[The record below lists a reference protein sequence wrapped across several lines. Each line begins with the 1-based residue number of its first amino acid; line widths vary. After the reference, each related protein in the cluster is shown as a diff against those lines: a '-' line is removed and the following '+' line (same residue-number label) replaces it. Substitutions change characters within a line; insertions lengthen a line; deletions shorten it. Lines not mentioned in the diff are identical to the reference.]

1 MIGFSFNGVHS
12 NFYDLHIKTIVPPIP
27 PKPRYK
33 EVKVIGKD
41 GTYKFLDG
49 YEDIFIQFD
58 VLILGTISERREK
71 IRTVGIWLQGEHN
84 LVIDYDN
91 LVVYKACLVD
101 MVTQKFDINFEVLR
115 ITFSA
120 RLVV

>member
-1 MIGFSFNGVHS
+1 MHDYLN
-12 NFYDLHIKTIVPPIP
+12 
-27 PKPRYK
+27 K

-49 YEDIFIQFD
+49 YEDIPIQFD

-71 IRTVGIWLQGEHN
+71 IRTIGIWLQGEHN

-120 RLVV
+120 RLVI

>member
-12 NFYDLHIKTIVPPIP
+12 NFYNLYIKTIVPPIP

-49 YEDIFIQFD
+49 YEDISIQFD

-71 IRTVGIWLQGEHN
+71 IRNIGAWLQGEHN